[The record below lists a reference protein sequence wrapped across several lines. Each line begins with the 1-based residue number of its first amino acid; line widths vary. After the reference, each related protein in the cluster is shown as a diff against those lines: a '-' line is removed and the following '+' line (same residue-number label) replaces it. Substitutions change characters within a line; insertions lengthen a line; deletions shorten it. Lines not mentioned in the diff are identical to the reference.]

1 MSIGNTVPAGIIILI
16 LLSTGSAQAQRKK
29 MITPED
35 SSFMLNQNMDSIT
48 LSDDIKTI
56 YLDSAILKRP
66 KIAAYLAAALPG
78 LGQIYNKNYWK
89 LPILYGGGTAM
100 AYFINWNNNKYHQ
113 YLQGL
118 ADKRN
123 GVTSNLL
130 ATAPEDNLQRG
141 IDYYRRNRDFVMI
154 FTGVL
159 YLIQIADAH
168 VQAHLENFDI
178 TEDLS
183 LRLTP
188 IIEDSEFMTRYAGL
202 GLVITIN

>member
-1 MSIGNTVPAGIIILI
+1 MRVGKTLLAGISILI
-16 LLSTGSAQAQRKK
+16 FIAVGSAQAQRKK
-29 MITPED
+29 VISPED
-35 SSFMLNQNMDSIT
+35 STFMLNQDMDSIS
-48 LSDDIKTI
+48 LSDNIKTI

-89 LPILYGGGTAM
+89 LPILYGGGAAL

-113 YLQGL
+113 YSQAM

-123 GVTSNLL
+123 GVTTNLL

-141 IDYYRRNRDFVMI
+141 IDYYRRYRDFVMI
-154 FTGVL
+154 FVGGL
-159 YLIQIADAH
+159 YLIQIVDAH
-168 VQAHLENFDI
+168 VEAHLENFDI

-183 LRLTP
+183 LRLRP
-188 IIEDSEFMTRYAGL
+188 FIEDSEYMNRYVGL
-202 GLVITIN
+202 GIIITIN